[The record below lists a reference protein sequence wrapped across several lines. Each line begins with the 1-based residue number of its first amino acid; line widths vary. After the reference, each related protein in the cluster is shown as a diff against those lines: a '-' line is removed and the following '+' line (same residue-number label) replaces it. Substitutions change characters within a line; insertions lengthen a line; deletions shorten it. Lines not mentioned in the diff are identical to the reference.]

1 MNTTSF
7 FPVFCELLLK
17 SIAVLALAGTVTVFW
32 RNASA
37 ASRHMIWTL
46 ALATLLVLPFTKLAA
61 PRWTIGLPAKT
72 MQIVLPPV
80 AVPAAVT
87 PVTARVSA
95 APVSV
100 PKHSSSLPS
109 WQTLLMLAWIAGA
122 GAVLSYR
129 LLGSWQLRRL
139 RLQSEP
145 VTDERLPS
153 LAAECGLENRVE
165 LRRSSQCRVPLVWGL
180 WRPIVVLPD
189 AALAWPQERLTATL
203 RHEFGHIRRQ
213 DCLTL
218 LLAQV
223 VCALYWMNPLVWLA
237 TRQLRMAQEQACD
250 DLVLRSG
257 ASAADY
263 AELLVQTVRSLN
275 GQRLAGRH
283 ALAMAQ
289 PSTLATRVAAIVD
302 DQRNRGPLGH
312 SARVIGGVVVVAL
325 VAGSSLLQ
333 AKDKPDVDASKIQI
347 LIESKFVELSE
358 DAMKRL
364 ALPTTGTLTEQ
375 QMHTLFQKLS
385 TADGVDILSSPKMT
399 TWSEQPA
406 SIQVVQEM
414 IYPTDWEKDSQTG
427 AWKPKVVETNH
438 VGVTFGV
445 QATAKA
451 NGEIE
456 MTLEP
461 KIVDLLGY
469 IDLDDGGK
477 KFPYTGEETTKLPAG
492 HRMQQVFS
500 NRTLKTCVTTMPGQT
515 VVVGGLTA
523 QTSFTNPQPEKRQ
536 VLVFVTARIVTPDS
550 TETAEQILTKKL
562 KNIIIPEMTFRP
574 PATIE
579 DYLNFLKSASRDY
592 DDPEIPLDQR
602 GVNVILKLPPKAK
615 IPVIQAMSAR
625 NLSLYDALKLGCD
638 VTYMKFQISGNL
650 IIVAPRIDPD

>member
-1 MNTTSF
+1 MNTTPF
-7 FPVFCELLLK
+7 FPIFCELLLK

-32 RNASA
+32 RSASA

-61 PRWTIGLPAKT
+61 PRWTIGLPVKT
-72 MQIVLPPV
+72 MRIVLPP
-80 AVPAAVT
+80 APAVT
-87 PVTARVSA
+87 PVTARAAA

-100 PKHSSSLPS
+100 PTHSRSLSS
-109 WQTLLMLAWIAGA
+109 WQTLLMLAWMAGVV
-122 GAVLSYR
+122 AVLSYR
-129 LLGSWQLRRL
+129 VLGSWRLRQL

-145 VTDERLPS
+145 VTDEWLPS
-153 LAAECGLENRVE
+153 LAAECGLENQVE

-189 AALAWPQERLTATL
+189 AALAWPQERLAAAL

-263 AELLVQTVRSLN
+263 AELLVQTIRSLG
-275 GQRLAGRH
+275 GQRWVGRH

-289 PSTLATRVAAIVD
+289 PSTLAARVAAIVD
-302 DQRNRGPLGH
+302 DRRNRGPLGR
-312 SARVIGGVVVVAL
+312 SARIIGMVAVVAL

-347 LIESKFVELSE
+347 LVEAKFVELSE
-358 DAMKRL
+358 DAMKRI
-364 ALPTTGTLTEQ
+364 APPTAGTLTEQ

-385 TADGVDILSSPKMT
+385 TADGVDILSSPKVT
-399 TWSEQPA
+399 TLSKQPA
-406 SIQVVQEM
+406 LIQIVQEM
-414 IYPTDWEKDSQTG
+414 IYPTDWEKDPKAGS
-427 AWKPKVVETNH
+427 WKPKTVETNN

-445 QATAKA
+445 EATAKA

-456 MTLEP
+456 MILEP

-469 IDLDDGGK
+469 IDLDDGGN
-477 KFPYTGEETTKLPAG
+477 KFPYTGDESIKLPAG
-492 HRMQQVFS
+492 HRMKPVFKT
-500 NRTLKTCVTTMPGQT
+500 RAIKTCVASMPGQT
-515 VVVGGLTA
+515 VVVGGLVRESTIRV
-523 QTSFTNPQPEKRQ
+523 TETTGGFSNSRTRNEKRQ
-536 VLVFVTARIVTPDS
+536 LLVFVTARIVT
-550 TETAEQILTKKL
+550 TESSKSVKQ
-562 KNIIIPEMTFRP
+562 PER
-574 PATIE
+574 E
-579 DYLNFLKSASRDY
+579 
-592 DDPEIPLDQR
+592 
-602 GVNVILKLPPKAK
+602 
-615 IPVIQAMSAR
+615 
-625 NLSLYDALKLGCD
+625 
-638 VTYMKFQISGNL
+638 
-650 IIVAPRIDPD
+650 

>member
-1 MNTTSF
+1 MNTTPF

-32 RNASA
+32 RSASA

-72 MQIVLPPV
+72 VQTVLPPV
-80 AVPAAVT
+80 AR
-87 PVTARVSA
+87 PVDVIAMTARETA
-95 APVSV
+95 APVRG
-100 PKHSSSLPS
+100 PAHSRSLPP
-109 WQTLLMLAWIAGA
+109 WQTLLMLAWMAGV

-129 LLGSWQLRRL
+129 ALGSWRLRRL

-145 VTDERLPS
+145 VSDEWLPS

-189 AALAWPQERLTATL
+189 AALGWPQARLAATL

-237 TRQLRMAQEQACD
+237 TRQLRMAQELACD

-257 ASAADY
+257 ASATDY
-263 AELLVQTVRSLN
+263 AEWLVQTVRSLG
-275 GQRLAGRH
+275 GQGLAGRH

-289 PSTLATRVAAIVD
+289 PSTLAARVTSIVD
-302 DQRNRGPLGH
+302 DRRNRGPLGR
-312 SARVIGGVVVVAL
+312 SARIIGAVAVVAL
-325 VAGSSLLQ
+325 VAGCSLVQ
-333 AKDKPDVDASKIQI
+333 VKNKPEAHASKTLIQV
-347 LIESKFVELSE
+347 ESKFVELSE

-364 ALPTTGTLTEQ
+364 APPTAGTLTEQ
-375 QMHTLFQKLS
+375 QMQALFEKLS
-385 TADGVDILSSPKMT
+385 TADGVDILSNPKVT
-399 TWSEQPA
+399 TVSKQPA
-406 SIQVVQEM
+406 LIQIGREM
-414 IYPTDWEKDSQTG
+414 IDPTDWEKDPKTG
-427 AWKPKVVETNH
+427 AWKPNVVETNH

-451 NGEIE
+451 NGEIQ
-456 MTLEP
+456 MILEP
-461 KIVDLLGY
+461 KIVGLLGY

-477 KFPYTGEETTKLPAG
+477 KFPYSNDETIKLPAG
-492 HRMQQVFS
+492 HRMQPVFS
-500 NRTLKTCVTTMPGQT
+500 NRALKTRVTTTPGQT

-523 QTSFTNPQPEKRQ
+523 QTGFANPQPEKRQ
-536 VLVFVTARIVTPDS
+536 LLVFVTARIVTTDS
-550 TETAEQILTKKL
+550 IETDEQIVLKKL
-562 KNIIIPEMTFRP
+562 KNIVIPEMTFRP
-574 PATIE
+574 PINIVDAV
-579 DYLNFLKSASRDY
+579 DFLKSASRDY
-592 DDPEIPLDQR
+592 DDPKLPKEQR
-602 GVNVILKLPPKAK
+602 GVNMILKLPSQPGA
-615 IPVIQAMSAR
+615 IPEVPAMSAR
-625 NLSLYDALKLGCD
+625 FISLYDAMKLVCD
-638 VTYMKFQISGNL
+638 VTGMKFLISGN
-650 IIVAPRIDPD
+650 IVFVVPPNTE

>member
-1 MNTTSF
+1 MNTTPF
-7 FPVFCELLLK
+7 FPIFCELLLK
-17 SIAVLALAGTVTVFW
+17 SIAVLALAGTLTVFW
-32 RNASA
+32 RSASA

-46 ALATLLVLPFTKLAA
+46 ALATMLVLPFTKLAA
-61 PRWTIGLPAKT
+61 PRWTIGLPVKT
-72 MQIVLPPV
+72 VQTFLPPM
-80 AVPAAVT
+80 AAPVDVT
-87 PVTARVSA
+87 PVTVLATA

-100 PKHSSSLPS
+100 PTHSRSLPS
-109 WQTLLMLAWIAGA
+109 WQTLLMLAWMAGVV
-122 GAVLSYR
+122 AVLSYR
-129 LLGSWQLRRL
+129 MVGSWRLQRL

-153 LAAECGLENRVE
+153 LATECGLENRVE
-165 LRRSSQCRVPLVWGL
+165 LRRSSQCRVPLTWGL

-189 AALAWPQERLTATL
+189 AALAWPQERLAATL

-263 AELLVQTVRSLN
+263 AELLVQTVRSL
-275 GQRLAGRH
+275 GSQRLVGRH

-289 PSTLATRVAAIVD
+289 PSTLAARVAAIVD
-302 DQRNRGPLGH
+302 DRRNRSPLGG
-312 SARVIGGVVVVAL
+312 SAWVMGAVAVVAL

-333 AKDKPDVDASKIQI
+333 AKEKPDVDASKIQI
-347 LIESKFVELSE
+347 LIEAKFVELSE

-364 ALPTTGTLTEQ
+364 APPTAETMNEKQTRA
-375 QMHTLFQKLS
+375 LFQKLS
-385 TADGVDILSSPKMT
+385 TADGVDILSSPKVT
-399 TWSEQPA
+399 TLPKQPA
-406 SIQVVQEM
+406 LIQIVQEM
-414 IYPTDWEKDSQTG
+414 IYPTDWEKDPKTG
-427 AWKPKVVETNH
+427 SWKPKTVETNN

-445 QATAKA
+445 EATAKA

-477 KFPYTGEETTKLPAG
+477 KFPCTTEPTEMPAG
-492 HRMQQVFS
+492 HRMKPVFS

-515 VVVGGLTA
+515 VVVGGLKA
-523 QTSFTNPQPEKRQ
+523 QTGFTKPQPEKRQ

-550 TETAEQILTKKL
+550 TEAPQ
-562 KNIIIPEMTFRP
+562 
-574 PATIE
+574 PAAQ
-579 DYLNFLKSASRDY
+579 K
-592 DDPEIPLDQR
+592 
-602 GVNVILKLPPKAK
+602 
-615 IPVIQAMSAR
+615 
-625 NLSLYDALKLGCD
+625 
-638 VTYMKFQISGNL
+638 
-650 IIVAPRIDPD
+650 